1 MSQVKKGGQETTLAN
16 VLGLDC
22 KKAGG
27 ARAEG
32 IVVRVMLTRLVVQ
45 CQFSHLENRIMFL
58 A

>member
-1 MSQVKKGGQETTLAN
+1 MSWGWT
-16 VLGLDC
+16 
-22 KKAGG
+22 
-27 ARAEG
+27 ARKLVELEPESEG